1 MSNITLKTKKR
12 KRSTKTSI
20 SRNKLVYEIETKKEN
35 RKYKFQVL
43 EHYNGNTQIV
53 NRFDFKDQAKE
64 FAEFHNK
71 NQVWLVNGGIPNHLC
86 IT

>member
-1 MSNITLKTKKR
+1 MSNTTRKTKKR
-12 KRSTKTSI
+12 KKSTRTST
-20 SRNKLVYEIETKKEN
+20 SRNKLVYEVETKKEN

-53 NRFDFKDQAKE
+53 SRFDFKDQAKE

-71 NQVWLVNGGIPNHLC
+71 NQIWLVNGGIPNFL
-86 IT
+86 ID

>member
-1 MSNITLKTKKR
+1 MSNTTRKTKKR
-12 KRSTKTSI
+12 KKSTKTST
-20 SRNKLVYEIETKKEN
+20 SRNKLVYEVETKKEN

-53 NRFDFKDQAKE
+53 SRFDFKDQAKE

-71 NQVWLVNGGIPNHLC
+71 NQVYPKIVLD
-86 IT
+86 

>member
-1 MSNITLKTKKR
+1 MEKEQNQKTDQDSTDNIQD
-12 KRSTKTSI
+12 
-20 SRNKLVYEIETKKEN
+20 NKSEIETKKEN

-43 EHYNGNTQIV
+43 EHYNGDTQIV

-71 NQVWLVNGGIPNHLC
+71 NQVWLVNGGIPKHLC
-86 IT
+86 IS